1 MFKRKKKQ
9 PYKCY
14 VETNL
19 SELKLLLNKV
29 KSLSSQSENKQ
40 IELKRKIS
48 EYESLVKQTENTI
61 KEINKFKLKAKIKK
75 ATNRRH
81 LERLGKFHFS
91 FTFRALGFRFF
102 RSIVYF
108 LPQFTQWTSMYRA
121 AFSKAFSN
129 SFIPLIFAK
138 SFTSFH
144 KEIRKL

>member
-1 MFKRKKKQ
+1 MFKKKKKQ

-75 ATNRRH
+75 GD
-81 LERLGKFHFS
+81 E
-91 FTFRALGFRFF
+91 
-102 RSIVYF
+102 
-108 LPQFTQWTSMYRA
+108 
-121 AFSKAFSN
+121 
-129 SFIPLIFAK
+129 
-138 SFTSFH
+138 
-144 KEIRKL
+144 

>member
-75 ATNRRH
+75 GD
-81 LERLGKFHFS
+81 E
-91 FTFRALGFRFF
+91 
-102 RSIVYF
+102 
-108 LPQFTQWTSMYRA
+108 
-121 AFSKAFSN
+121 
-129 SFIPLIFAK
+129 
-138 SFTSFH
+138 
-144 KEIRKL
+144 

>member
-1 MFKRKKKQ
+1 MKFNPQSNNQLKEDKTMFKRKKKQ

-48 EYESLVKQTENTI
+48 EYECLVKQTENTI

-75 ATNRRH
+75 GD
-81 LERLGKFHFS
+81 E
-91 FTFRALGFRFF
+91 
-102 RSIVYF
+102 
-108 LPQFTQWTSMYRA
+108 
-121 AFSKAFSN
+121 
-129 SFIPLIFAK
+129 
-138 SFTSFH
+138 
-144 KEIRKL
+144 

>member
-9 PYKCY
+9 PHKCY

-19 SELKLLLNKV
+19 SELKLLLNKL

-75 ATNRRH
+75 GD
-81 LERLGKFHFS
+81 E
-91 FTFRALGFRFF
+91 
-102 RSIVYF
+102 
-108 LPQFTQWTSMYRA
+108 
-121 AFSKAFSN
+121 
-129 SFIPLIFAK
+129 
-138 SFTSFH
+138 
-144 KEIRKL
+144 

>member
-19 SELKLLLNKV
+19 SELKLLLNKL

-75 ATNRRH
+75 GD
-81 LERLGKFHFS
+81 E
-91 FTFRALGFRFF
+91 
-102 RSIVYF
+102 
-108 LPQFTQWTSMYRA
+108 
-121 AFSKAFSN
+121 
-129 SFIPLIFAK
+129 
-138 SFTSFH
+138 
-144 KEIRKL
+144 